1 MRPSKASN
9 DKGVIA
15 FLCVM
20 IWGWGGQAR
29 PSKRPISRRALIAA
43 LAASDPPITLKQAS
57 RAIGRNNAYLQQF
70 LHRGTPRR
78 LPQDVRHRLAAFL
91 DIDQSRQFAVPFFDL
106 LASAG
111 DGAQID
117 LASETA
123 QDPNNQWIFLRQ
135 WLAKLGRR
143 QTTALRMLSIS
154 GDSMVP
160 LLEHDDTVMLDC
172 SQTRPSPPGIFI
184 LGDGVGLVA
193 KRIEIIPSTT
203 PQMLRISSENSAYS
217 SYQRRIDEVHIIG
230 RVVWFARR
238 L

>member
-1 MRPSKASN
+1 LN
-9 DKGVIA
+9 DLGCNDLGCNDLG
-15 FLCVM
+15 FDNL
-20 IWGWGGQAR
+20 GLGGQT
-29 PSKRPISRRALIAA
+29 RPISR
-43 LAASDPPITLKQAS
+43 PQQA
-57 RAIGRNNAYLQQF
+57 
-70 LHRGTPRR
+70 
-78 LPQDVRHRLAAFL
+78 
-91 DIDQSRQFAVPFFDL
+91 
-106 LASAG
+106 
-111 DGAQID
+111 
-117 LASETA
+117 EC
-123 QDPNNQWIFLRQ
+123 Q

-143 QTTALRMLSIS
+143 QTDALRMISIS

-184 LGDGVGLVA
+184 LDDGVGLVA

>member
-1 MRPSKASN
+1 
-9 DKGVIA
+9 
-15 FLCVM
+15 M
-20 IWGWGGQAR
+20 IWALINWTLMILIWGGQTH
-29 PSKRPISRRALIAA
+29 PINRPISR
-43 LAASDPPITLKQAS
+43 PQQA
-57 RAIGRNNAYLQQF
+57 
-70 LHRGTPRR
+70 
-78 LPQDVRHRLAAFL
+78 
-91 DIDQSRQFAVPFFDL
+91 
-106 LASAG
+106 
-111 DGAQID
+111 
-117 LASETA
+117 EC
-123 QDPNNQWIFLRQ
+123 Q

-143 QTTALRMLSIS
+143 QTDALRMISIS

-184 LGDGVGLVA
+184 LDDGVGLVA

>member
-1 MRPSKASN
+1 MN
-9 DKGVIA
+9 DLGCNDLGCNDLG
-15 FLCVM
+15 FDNL
-20 IWGWGGQAR
+20 GLGGQT
-29 PSKRPISRRALIAA
+29 RPISR
-43 LAASDPPITLKQAS
+43 PQQA
-57 RAIGRNNAYLQQF
+57 
-70 LHRGTPRR
+70 
-78 LPQDVRHRLAAFL
+78 
-91 DIDQSRQFAVPFFDL
+91 
-106 LASAG
+106 
-111 DGAQID
+111 
-117 LASETA
+117 EC
-123 QDPNNQWIFLRQ
+123 Q

-143 QTTALRMLSIS
+143 QTDALRMISIS

-184 LGDGVGLVA
+184 LDDGVGLVA